1 MNITEIL
8 LETAKADTDRLLAN
22 DKQGD
27 VIDQR
32 RNVHFLLVAPDK
44 EKALQLDALE
54 GAVQGAHEN
63 LLAFL
68 KTQHQM

>member
-44 EKALQLDALE
+44 EKALRVADFIDD
-54 GAVQGAHEN
+54 N
-63 LLAFL
+63 
-68 KTQHQM
+68 